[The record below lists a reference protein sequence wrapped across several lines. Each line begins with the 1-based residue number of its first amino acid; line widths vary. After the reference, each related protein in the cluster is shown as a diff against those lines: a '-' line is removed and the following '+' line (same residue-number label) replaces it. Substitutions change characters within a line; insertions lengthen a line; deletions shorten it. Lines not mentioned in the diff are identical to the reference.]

1 MQRFSYDQ
9 IRPPWS
15 GMGNNSVPPHV
26 DSLKN
31 HTRKRGLL
39 NELETLFFEFAAD
52 PMFITDVETLR
63 IIDANQ
69 AACDLYGYSR
79 DELLKMGPKDLNPPY
94 EREKLSERINKLIN
108 DRQVRSRAT
117 HVDRDGKFINVELNC
132 RLIEYLGKTYTL
144 TIIRDISES
153 KLIEEALQQHERQ
166 LAEAQSI
173 ARIGSWEHNLETGRP
188 AWSTELY
195 RIYGISP
202 ENFTPTLDSFI
213 SIIHPDDRAAMQGW
227 IADCLAGQKPRALE
241 FRVVWPD
248 GTIRYIE
255 GQGKLILDAGG
266 KPVYMCG
273 TAQDITER
281 TQVKQML
288 AESMRKL
295 EEKELAKSRF
305 LAAAGHDLRQ
315 PLTAANLFV
324 GALKSTELT
333 PRQRS
338 IIGHLE
344 QAMDNFNELLNALL
358 NVSKLDAGVIKPEY
372 TSISVSELLNWLRHS
387 FSQLAQDKR
396 LDFDVYFPI
405 KKLLYVRGDTSLLKT
420 ALTNLVSNAIKFT
433 ARGGILVSARP
444 RGDSVL
450 FQVWDSGVGIPAHAI
465 DRVFDEFFQLDNP
478 QRDVAKGMGLG
489 LFIAR
494 RALSLFDGKLT
505 CRSKVGAGSGSV
517 FEFRLPIA
525 DPAARSSHF
534 NKAEIPTENA
544 GLTAYAR
551 GKRFVVVEDDRMI
564 AEAFCLSLR
573 AMGAD
578 VSCFAS
584 AEDALLRPDIDDAD
598 CYIVDYRLAGKFNGV
613 QFLSQISKSNDRTL
627 TAVLITGDTSPD
639 FIRAAEN
646 CDWPI
651 LYKPVVLHKIL
662 ARLIELDGCSV

>member
-1 MQRFSYDQ
+1 
-9 IRPPWS
+9 
-15 GMGNNSVPPHV
+15 
-26 DSLKN
+26 
-31 HTRKRGLL
+31 
-39 NELETLFFEFAAD
+39 
-52 PMFITDVETLR
+52 
-63 IIDANQ
+63 
-69 AACDLYGYSR
+69 
-79 DELLKMGPKDLNPPY
+79 
-94 EREKLSERINKLIN
+94 
-108 DRQVRSRAT
+108 
-117 HVDRDGKFINVELNC
+117 
-132 RLIEYLGKTYTL
+132 
-144 TIIRDISES
+144 
-153 KLIEEALQQHERQ
+153 
-166 LAEAQSI
+166 
-173 ARIGSWEHNLETGRP
+173 
-188 AWSTELY
+188 
-195 RIYGISP
+195 
-202 ENFTPTLDSFI
+202 
-213 SIIHPDDRAAMQGW
+213 
-227 IADCLAGQKPRALE
+227 
-241 FRVVWPD
+241 
-248 GTIRYIE
+248 
-255 GQGKLILDAGG
+255 
-266 KPVYMCG
+266 
-273 TAQDITER
+273 
-281 TQVKQML
+281 
-288 AESMRKL
+288 
-295 EEKELAKSRF
+295 
-305 LAAAGHDLRQ
+305 
-315 PLTAANLFV
+315 
-324 GALKSTELT
+324 
-333 PRQRS
+333 
-338 IIGHLE
+338 
-344 QAMDNFNELLNALL
+344 LLNALL